1 MILDDVVLLAD
12 HINRVTPA
20 KSDGIR
26 RAYRN
31 ILEELDYPTSE
42 LFNEVKDAVKQGLE
56 ILDGGNAGR
65 PKP

>member
-12 HINRVTPA
+12 HINRLGA
-20 KSDGIR
+20 KAELR
-26 RAYRN
+26 RATRS
-31 ILEELDYPTSE
+31 ILRELSGVLDIDTHWAAS
-42 LFNEVKDAVKQGLE
+42 KGLE